1 MEIVLDT
8 NILIEILKNNKQ
20 TIKEVEEYDIHH
32 ISVITAMELFYGAFN
47 KTELQKFLELFNI
60 IPIDENISNI
70 AQDLVYKYAKS
81 HSLDIPDSLI
91 ASTAL
96 KINLPLL
103 SYNKKDFKF
112 IDNLILY

>member
-1 MEIVLDT
+1 MEIILDT

-20 TIKEVEEYDIHH
+20 TIEKVE
-32 ISVITAMELFYGAFN
+32 
-47 KTELQKFLELFNI
+47 KFIELFNV
-60 IPIDENISNI
+60 IPIDESISNM
-70 AQDLVYKYAKS
+70 AKDLVYKYAKS

-91 ASTAL
+91 AASAL

>member
-1 MEIVLDT
+1 
-8 NILIEILKNNKQ
+8 
-20 TIKEVEEYDIHH
+20 
-32 ISVITAMELFYGAFN
+32 MELFYGAFN
-47 KTELQKFLELFNI
+47 KTELQKLKKFLELFNI

-70 AQDLVYKYAKS
+70 AKDLVYKYAKS

>member
-1 MEIVLDT
+1 MEIILDT

-20 TIKEVEEYDIHH
+20 TIEKVE
-32 ISVITAMELFYGAFN
+32 
-47 KTELQKFLELFNI
+47 KFIELFNV
-60 IPIDENISNI
+60 IPIDESISNI
-70 AQDLVYKYAKS
+70 AKDLVYKYAKS

-91 ASTAL
+91 VASAL

>member
-1 MEIVLDT
+1 MEIILDT

-20 TIKEVEEYDIHH
+20 TIEKVE
-32 ISVITAMELFYGAFN
+32 
-47 KTELQKFLELFNI
+47 KFIELFNV
-60 IPIDENISNI
+60 IPIDESISNI
-70 AQDLVYKYAKS
+70 AKDLVYKYAKS

-91 ASTAL
+91 AASAL

>member
-1 MEIVLDT
+1 
-8 NILIEILKNNKQ
+8 
-20 TIKEVEEYDIHH
+20 
-32 ISVITAMELFYGAFN
+32 
-47 KTELQKFLELFNI
+47 
-60 IPIDENISNI
+60 
-70 AQDLVYKYAKS
+70 VYKYAKS

-103 SYNKKDFKF
+103 TYNKRDFKF